1 MEPFCSVSYKLASL
15 SGSWQEG
22 EEHVM
27 DFGVK
32 VDSSCNVAVRGWG
45 LWSVRDREMQACMTQ
60 SRSTEQGVLSVLK
73 ASGVST
79 LFQCISCLPEWAVSI
94 STEAWRV
101 DQTSRAFCVLPVSPR
116 EHVVSLHAQGV
127 PGTALSRCSK
137 STEAERVS
145 SQLRQIWSWQ
155 TRSMLCAVTQ
165 PFQPLFSLPQRMVAV
180 GHW

>member
-1 MEPFCSVSYKLASL
+1 
-15 SGSWQEG
+15 
-22 EEHVM
+22 M

-32 VDSSCNVAVRGWG
+32 VDSSCNECSGEGMGTV
-45 LWSVRDREMQACMTQ
+45 VRDREMQACMTQ

-101 DQTSRAFCVLPVSPR
+101 DQTSLAFCVLAVSPR

-155 TRSMLCAVTQ
+155 TRSTALCSDSAFPASV
-165 PFQPLFSLPQRMVAV
+165 FSSSTHGCCWALVR
-180 GHW
+180 